1 MAVDD
6 FRLEDFLSAV
16 TDALQQGDATDI
28 DHIAARYQLN
38 GDDARSLVNV
48 IRRLN
53 QHLMPMRP
61 SDRFVARLRADLTSS
76 NNGLVQRVRNLPPR
90 VQFAAGAITVAGL
103 LYIAQRR
110 FFGEDAP
117 ADGSDILPEQTAANH

>member
-28 DHIAARYQLN
+28 TQIAARYQLN
-38 GDDARSLVNV
+38 GDDTRSLVNV

-53 QHLMPMRP
+53 HHLMPVRP
-61 SDRFVARLRADLTSS
+61 SEQFITRLRGDLTTTNS
-76 NNGLVQRVRNLPPR
+76 GLMQRVRNLPPR

-110 FFGEDAP
+110 FFGEDVPTDA
-117 ADGSDILPEQTAANH
+117 ADILPEQTAANH

>member
-28 DHIAARYQLN
+28 TQIAARYQLN
-38 GDDARSLVNV
+38 GDDTRSLVNV

-53 QHLMPMRP
+53 HHLMPVRP
-61 SDRFVARLRADLTSS
+61 SEQFITRLRGDLTTTNS
-76 NNGLVQRVRNLPPR
+76 GLMQRVRNLPPR

-110 FFGEDAP
+110 FFGEDVPTDAT
-117 ADGSDILPEQTAANH
+117 DILPEQTAANH

>member
-28 DHIAARYQLN
+28 NQIAARYQL
-38 GDDARSLVNV
+38 GGEDVRSLVNV

-53 QHLMPMRP
+53 QHLIPVRP
-61 SDRFVARLRADLTSS
+61 SDRFVARLRTDLNSG
-76 NNGLVQRVRNLPPR
+76 NNGLMQRVRNMPPR

-110 FFGEDAP
+110 FFGEDES
-117 ADGSDILPEQTAANH
+117 ADAGDILPEQTAANH

>member
-1 MAVDD
+1 MDD

-16 TDALQQGDATDI
+16 TDALQQGETTDI
-28 DHIAARYQLN
+28 DQIAARYQLN

-53 QHLMPMRP
+53 QHLIPVRP
-61 SDRFVARLRADLTSS
+61 SDRFVTRLRADLNG
-76 NNGLVQRVRNLPPR
+76 NNGLMFRVRNLPPR
-90 VQFAAGAITVAGL
+90 VRFAAGAITVAGL

-110 FFGEDAP
+110 FFGDEDV
-117 ADGSDILPEQTAANH
+117 ADGSDIILPEQPAANH